1 MFNSTRFALARKRRG
16 ITKRALA
23 ERIEISERSVS
34 AYESGATSPEHD
46 TVTRISHALGF
57 PESFFFAPDVDELK
71 PDVASFRALTKMTAA
86 QRDMALGAGTI
97 ALLLN
102 EWIEHRFDLPQPDI
116 PDLGRNGL
124 ASDDSSQTTHWT
136 EEGDSY
142 PTAGKEH
149 DPESYAE
156 ALRKYWGLGELP
168 IKNMISLL
176 ESRGIRVFS
185 LAIDAREVDAFSM
198 WYGGKP
204 FVFLN
209 TNKTAERCR
218 FDAAHELGH
227 LVMHRHG
234 APHGQEAERD
244 ANAFASAFL
253 MSRKS
258 VLANAPR
265 SVTLPSLT
273 AHKKYWT
280 VSAAALNY
288 RLHALGLMTD
298 WTYRTLCVQLSQY
311 GRNKEPEGAPF
322 ETSQILSK
330 VFATLRAE
338 GISKNDVA
346 QDLMVSPQE
355 IDELTFGLMITA
367 LEGGNSH
374 GSSTTRSSFTRPNL
388 RVVK

>member
-1 MFNSTRFALARKRRG
+1 MFNCTRFALARKRRG

-23 ERIEISERSVS
+23 DRIGVSERSVS
-34 AYESGATSPEHD
+34 AYENGATSPERN
-46 TVTRISHALGF
+46 TVAKIAQILGF
-57 PESFFFAPDVDELK
+57 PEAFFFAPDVDELR

-86 QRDMALGAGTI
+86 QRDMALSAGSI
-97 ALLLN
+97 ALLMN
-102 EWIEHRFDLPQPDI
+102 EWIEQRFDLPQPDI
-116 PDLGRNGL
+116 PDLGR
-124 ASDDSSQTTHWT
+124 SSSTVNTTAPIAPT
-136 EEGDSY
+136 STEGDLY
-142 PTAGKEH
+142 PTAGNEH
-149 DPESYAE
+149 DPEAYAE
-156 ALRKYWGLGELP
+156 TLRQYWGLGELP
-168 IKNMISLL
+168 VKNMIFLL

-198 WYGGKP
+198 WYGSKP
-204 FVFLN
+204 FIFLN

-234 APHGQEAERD
+234 EPHGQDAEKE

-253 MSRKS
+253 MPRKS

-265 SVTLPSLT
+265 LATLPSLI

-288 RLHALGLMTD
+288 RLHSLGLTTD
-298 WTYRTLCVQLSQY
+298 WNYRTLCVQLSQY
-311 GRNKEPEGAPF
+311 GRDKEPEGAPF

-330 VFATLRAE
+330 VFASLRAE

-346 QDLMVSPQE
+346 HDLMVSPEE
-355 IDELTFGLMITA
+355 INELTFGLMLNA
-367 LEGGNSH
+367 LNGGN
-374 GSSTTRSSFTRPNL
+374 GRSSNINQSSKGRPNL
-388 RVVK
+388 HIVK

>member
-1 MFNSTRFALARKRRG
+1 MMFNSTRFALARKRRG
-16 ITKRALA
+16 MTKRGLA
-23 ERIEISERSVS
+23 EQIEVSERSVS
-34 AYESGATSPEHD
+34 AYESGATIPEPE
-46 TVTRISHALGF
+46 TVNRISRALGF
-57 PESFFFAPDVDELK
+57 PEAFFFASNVDELK
-71 PDVASFRALTKMTAA
+71 PDIASFRALTKMTAA
-86 QRDMALGAGTI
+86 QRTMALGAGSI

-102 EWIEHRFDLPQPDI
+102 EWIEQRFDLPQPNI
-116 PDLGRNGL
+116 PDFERSGFKAG
-124 ASDDSSQTTHWT
+124 SSLHTESWS

-142 PTAGKEH
+142 PEAGKEH

-156 ALRKYWGLGELP
+156 ALRRYWGIGELP

-198 WYGGKP
+198 WYGGNP
-204 FVFLN
+204 YVFLN

-227 LVMHRHG
+227 LIMHRHG
-234 APHGQEAERD
+234 APQGQDAEKE

-253 MSRKS
+253 MPRKS

-265 SVTLPSLT
+265 TATLPSLV

-288 RLHALGLMTD
+288 RLHTLGLMTD

-330 VFATLRAE
+330 VFAALRAE
-338 GISKNDVA
+338 GVSKNDVA
-346 QDLMVSPQE
+346 QELMVSPQE
-355 IDELTFGLMITA
+355 IDELTFGLMMTA
-367 LEGGNSH
+367 LSGGNDRGPAH
-374 GSSTTRSSFTRPNL
+374 TSSARPNL
-388 RVVK
+388 TVVK